1 MNMENDCVSLDESM
15 VRKFMDSFYSNVS
28 NSSNFKKEA
37 DPCVCKASCDVIEEN
52 KSDECLTKDIIKVVS
67 ASASHEKQ
75 EIASMIL
82 QSKLKVL
89 ASSEVEFKETGLIP
103 VFKNTEIK
111 PYFGEDPIEG
121 TLYTK
126 YCGSFSNEKSIGS
139 GVGIIMLEKDD
150 ETYLFY
156 HLFSSKDETDD
167 EFLDRMEN
175 TMMEVYNI
183 CYSSY
188 TIIDTFFAS
197 ECLDIEPGKTSI
209 TSCGFVIC

>member
-37 DPCVCKASCDVIEEN
+37 DSYVCKTSCNVIEEN
-52 KSDECLTKDIIKVVS
+52 KSDECLTKDIVKVVS

-103 VFKNTEIK
+103 VFKDTEIK

-121 TLYTK
+121 TLYTT
-126 YCGSFSNEKSIGS
+126 YCGAISNEKSIGS

-188 TIIDTFFAS
+188 TIVDTFFAS

>member
-103 VFKNTEIK
+103 VFKDTEIK

-188 TIIDTFFAS
+188 TIVDTFFAS

>member
-37 DPCVCKASCDVIEEN
+37 DPYVCKTSCNVIEEN
-52 KSDECLTKDIIKVVS
+52 KSDECLTKDIVKVVS

-103 VFKNTEIK
+103 VFKDTEIK
-111 PYFGEDPIEG
+111 PYFVEDPIEG
-121 TLYTK
+121 TLYTT
-126 YCGSFSNEKSIGS
+126 YCGAISNEKSIGS

-188 TIIDTFFAS
+188 TIVDTFFAS

>member
-52 KSDECLTKDIIKVVS
+52 KSDECLTKDIIKVIS

-103 VFKNTEIK
+103 IFKDTEIK

-188 TIIDTFFAS
+188 TIVDTFFAS

>member
-1 MNMENDCVSLDESM
+1 MENDCVSLDESM

-37 DPCVCKASCDVIEEN
+37 DHYVCKTSYNVIEEN

-103 VFKNTEIK
+103 VFKDTEIK
-111 PYFGEDPIEG
+111 PYFGEDPIER
-121 TLYTK
+121 TLYTT
-126 YCGSFSNEKSIGS
+126 YCGAISNEKSIGS

-188 TIIDTFFAS
+188 TIVDTFFAS

>member
-1 MNMENDCVSLDESM
+1 MGNDCVSLDESM
-15 VRKFMDSFYSNVS
+15 VRKFMDSFYSNAS

-52 KSDECLTKDIIKVVS
+52 KSDKCLTKDIVKVVS
-67 ASASHEKQ
+67 VSASHEKQ

-82 QSKLKVL
+82 HSKLKVL

-103 VFKNTEIK
+103 VFKDTEIK

-121 TLYTK
+121 TLYTT
-126 YCGSFSNEKSIGS
+126 YCGAISNEKSIGS

-188 TIIDTFFAS
+188 TIVDTFFAS
-197 ECLDIEPGKTSI
+197 ECLNIEPGKTSI

>member
-1 MNMENDCVSLDESM
+1 MENDCVSLDESM

-37 DPCVCKASCDVIEEN
+37 DPYVCKTSCNVIEEN

-103 VFKNTEIK
+103 VFKDTEIK

-121 TLYTK
+121 TLYTT
-126 YCGSFSNEKSIGS
+126 YCGAISNEKSIGS

-188 TIIDTFFAS
+188 TIVDIFFAS

>member
-28 NSSNFKKEA
+28 NISNFKKEA
-37 DPCVCKASCDVIEEN
+37 APCVCKASCDVIEEN

-103 VFKNTEIK
+103 VFKDTEIK

-188 TIIDTFFAS
+188 TIVDTFFAS

>member
-103 VFKNTEIK
+103 VFKDTEIK

-188 TIIDTFFAS
+188 TIVDTFFAS

-209 TSCGFVIC
+209 TSCGFAIC

>member
-1 MNMENDCVSLDESM
+1 MGNDCVSLDESM
-15 VRKFMDSFYSNVS
+15 VRKFMDSFYSNAS
-28 NSSNFKKEA
+28 NNSNFKKEA

-52 KSDECLTKDIIKVVS
+52 KSDKCLTKDIVKVVS
-67 ASASHEKQ
+67 VSASHEKQ

-82 QSKLKVL
+82 HSKLKVL

-103 VFKNTEIK
+103 VFKDTEIK
-111 PYFGEDPIEG
+111 PYFGEEPIEG
-121 TLYTK
+121 TLYTT
-126 YCGSFSNEKSIGS
+126 YCGAISNEKSIGS
-139 GVGIIMLEKDD
+139 GAGIIMLEKDD

-188 TIIDTFFAS
+188 AIVDTFFAS